1 VSDFLM
7 HTYTRQPVTF
17 TRGEGPWLYDDQGK
31 RYLDALSGIAVCGLG
46 HAHPAV
52 SEALCEQARTLVHTS
67 NLYQVATQEALG
79 RRLCT
84 LAGMDAAFFGNS
96 GAEANEA
103 ALKLARL
110 YGHKR
115 DIAEPEIVVME
126 QSFHGRTLATLS
138 ATGNRKIQAGFE
150 PLVRG
155 FVRAPF
161 GDLEALRQIADNR
174 PNVVAVLVEPV
185 QGEGGIRIPP
195 ADYLNG
201 LRALCDEFGWLLMLD
216 EIQSG
221 MGRSGRWFAHQLAG
235 IRPDVMTVA
244 KALGNGMPIGACLAR
259 GEAAK
264 LFAPGKHGSTFG
276 GNPLACR
283 TALAVLD
290 IIEANGLVERAAALG
305 QRMLGGF
312 REALE
317 GVKGVTE
324 VRGLGLLLGIE
335 LERPCGELVGR
346 ALERGLLIN
355 VTYGNVIRLL
365 PPLVI
370 DDEQAHSI
378 VDGVAT
384 LVREFLAE
392 SAEG

>member
-1 VSDFLM
+1 MSDFLM
-7 HTYTRQPVTF
+7 HTYSRQPVTF
-17 TRGEGPWLYDDQGK
+17 VRGEGPWLYDDQGK

-52 SEALCEQARTLVHTS
+52 SEALCDQARTLIHTS
-67 NLYQVATQEALG
+67 NLYQVPTQETLG

-115 DIAEPEIVVME
+115 DVAEPEIVVME

-138 ATGNRKIQAGFE
+138 ATGNRKVQAGFE

-195 ADYLNG
+195 ADYLSG

-221 MGRSGRWFAHQLAG
+221 VGRSGRWFAHQLAG

-259 GEAAK
+259 GEAAQV
-264 LFAPGKHGSTFG
+264 FGPGNHGSTFG

-290 IIEANGLVERAAALG
+290 TIEANGLVERAAALG
-305 QRMLGGF
+305 QRMLGDF
-312 REALE
+312 REALD
-317 GVKGVTE
+317 GVEGVTE
-324 VRGLGLLLGIE
+324 VRGLGLLLGVE
-335 LERPCGELVGR
+335 LDRPCGELVGR

-370 DDEQAHSI
+370 DDEQARSI

-392 SAEG
+392 SAED

>member
-1 VSDFLM
+1 M

-31 RYLDALSGIAVCGLG
+31 RYLDAISGIAVCGLG

-67 NLYQVATQEALG
+67 NLYQVAAQEALG

-96 GAEANEA
+96 GAETNEA

-161 GDLEALRQIADNR
+161 GDLEALHQIADNR

-290 IIEANGLVERAAALG
+290 TIEANGLVERAAALG

-312 REALE
+312 REALK
-317 GVKGVTE
+317 GVEGVTE

>member
-1 VSDFLM
+1 M
-7 HTYTRQPVTF
+7 HTYSRQPVTF
-17 TRGEGPWLYDDQGK
+17 VRGEGPWLYDDQGK

-52 SEALCEQARTLVHTS
+52 SEALCDQARTLIHTS
-67 NLYQVATQEALG
+67 NLYQVPTQETLG

-115 DIAEPEIVVME
+115 DVAEPEIVVME

-138 ATGNRKIQAGFE
+138 ATGNRKVQAGFE

-195 ADYLNG
+195 ADYLSG

-221 MGRSGRWFAHQLAG
+221 VGRSGRWFAHQLAG

-259 GEAAK
+259 GEAAQV
-264 LFAPGKHGSTFG
+264 FGPGNHGSTFG

-290 IIEANGLVERAAALG
+290 TIEANGLVERAAALG
-305 QRMLGGF
+305 QRMLGDF
-312 REALE
+312 REALD
-317 GVKGVTE
+317 GVEGVTE
-324 VRGLGLLLGIE
+324 VRGLGLLLGVE
-335 LERPCGELVGR
+335 LDRPCGELVGR

-370 DDEQAHSI
+370 DDEQARSI

-392 SAEG
+392 SAED